1 MVQNVLRLGMLLFII
16 SEIMFFFAFFWSFFH
31 ASIAPVYN
39 IGGVWP
45 PKAINTVNTYT
56 VPLTNTFLL
65 LTSGATV
72 TWSHHALLVRAK
84 KHALVAL
91 IFTLILAVL
100 FTCLQ
105 GLEYVNAPFNISDSV
120 YGSCFYIAT
129 GFHGVHSAPICLF
142 KVCGINLSRL
152 YTHYLV
158 KLLTYL
164 KPKVFRKYSMLVKIG
179 AILVSI
185 GRPLIE
191 LFVQM
196 LRLLTNASLPR
207 LQGVNTNLYVSVSKV
222 GRACFKWY
230 TQIQYSMNNR
240 IVITYV
246 QYIILGNYKNSGLS
260 KK

>member
-1 MVQNVLRLGMLLFII
+1 VLRLGMILFII

-31 ASIAPVYN
+31 ASIAPVHN

-91 IFTLILAVL
+91 MFTLILAVL

-129 GFHGVHSAPICLF
+129 GFHVALF
-142 KVCGINLSRL
+142 KYFKVNSTNLSRL
-152 YTHYLV
+152 YTKCLV
-158 KLLTYL
+158 KQLTYL
-164 KPKVFRKYSMLVKIG
+164 ISKDIREHSMLVKVRD
-179 AILVSI
+179 ILVSVS
-185 GRPLIE
+185 RYLIK
-191 LFVQM
+191 
-196 LRLLTNASLPR
+196 
-207 LQGVNTNLYVSVSKV
+207 LYV
-222 GRACFKWY
+222 
-230 TQIQYSMNNR
+230 
-240 IVITYV
+240 
-246 QYIILGNYKNSGLS
+246 
-260 KK
+260 